1 MTTPKKKYRK
11 NKTTS
16 EDTINYSEEELES
29 LGLEVDDKDSI
40 KHDDDDEFLEETDED
55 FEDEVIKEKVEPE
68 VKKDEKPRRGKKP
81 DPKKIAYYVDPK
93 EFDEKIQIYYKTD
106 VLSDELAQ
114 MVSKIAHK
122 LSFASNFINY
132 SYREEMVGDGIIRMF
147 KALMSKKYSHDKGTN
162 PFSYFTRIAFNAFR
176 NRIKKEKHIHETHEK
191 YQAEFMMF
199 SENYN
204 NMMKNNRT
212 KGYKKNE

>member
-1 MTTPKKKYRK
+1 MSTQKKKYRK
-11 NKTTS
+11 NKISS
-16 EDTINYSEEELES
+16 EDNINYSEEEIES
-29 LGLEVDDKDSI
+29 LCLEVDDSDSFD
-40 KHDDDDEFLEETDED
+40 KEDEFLEETDED
-55 FEDEVIKEKVEPE
+55 FEEEEIDIKVKPE
-68 VKKDEKPRRGKKP
+68 VKVKDEKPKRGKKP
-81 DPKKIAYYVDPK
+81 DPNKIAYYVDPK
-93 EFDEKIQIYYKTD
+93 EFDQEIQNYYKSGI
-106 VLSDELAQ
+106 LSNELAE

>member
-1 MTTPKKKYRK
+1 MSIQKKKYRK
-11 NKTTS
+11 HKINS
-16 EDTINYSEEELES
+16 EDEINYSEEEIEALC
-29 LGLEVDDKDSI
+29 LEVEDKDSI
-40 KHDDDDEFLEETDED
+40 EHDDEFLEETDED
-55 FEDEVIKEKVEPE
+55 FEEEEEIKEKVKPE
-68 VKKDEKPRRGKKP
+68 VKKDEKPKRGKKP
-81 DPKKIAYYVDPK
+81 DPATKEYYVDPK
-93 EFDEKIQIYYKTD
+93 DFDEEILKYYKTGI
-106 VLSDELAQ
+106 LSNNLAE

-122 LSFASNFINY
+122 LSYASNFINY

-191 YQAEFMMF
+191 YQKEFVMF